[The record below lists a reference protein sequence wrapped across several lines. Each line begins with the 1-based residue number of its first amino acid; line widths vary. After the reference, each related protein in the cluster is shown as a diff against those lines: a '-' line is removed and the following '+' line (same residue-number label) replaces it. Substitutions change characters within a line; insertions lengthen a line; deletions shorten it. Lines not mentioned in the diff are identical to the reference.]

1 MAYTGHLPAQVSW
14 GRRMWGGSCCAMSPS
29 PGPGHVPIWHG
40 WQSLDLGLLREQCV
54 SGALPRLAREA
65 VLAEGLESPWGRGGG
80 GQARGSLLPPL
91 PHPGSHH
98 PRRVEPK
105 GVLSPPALMPCPIC
119 PLVHPLKQSL
129 ASPHVQGRGAHF
141 FSRPKPIWGQK
152 ACPSAG
158 AATALWPP
166 SLAQTVFAFWPCL
179 KHP

>member
-1 MAYTGHLPAQVSW
+1 
-14 GRRMWGGSCCAMSPS
+14 MWGGSCWAMSPS
-29 PGPGHVPIWHG
+29 QGPGHVPIWHS

-54 SGALPRLAREA
+54 SGALPRLAHEA
-65 VLAEGLESPWGRGGG
+65 VPAEGLESPWGGVGVSRREG
-80 GQARGSLLPPL
+80 PCCHPL
-91 PHPGSHH
+91 PHPGSRH

-129 ASPHVQGRGAHF
+129 AFAHVQGRGAHF
-141 FSRPKPIWGQK
+141 LSRPQPIWGQK

-158 AATALWPP
+158 AATAPWPP
-166 SLAQTVFAFWPCL
+166 SPAQTVFAFQPCL